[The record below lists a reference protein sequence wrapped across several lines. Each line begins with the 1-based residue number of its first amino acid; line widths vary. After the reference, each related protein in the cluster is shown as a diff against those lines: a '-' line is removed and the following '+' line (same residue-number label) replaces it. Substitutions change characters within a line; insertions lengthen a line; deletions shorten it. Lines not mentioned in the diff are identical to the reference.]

1 LSKEEEFM
9 PLYDFVCEDCHKEF
23 ELALTLKEHESRK
36 VSCPKCRSKNV
47 VQEPAKFYA
56 VTSRKS

>member
-1 LSKEEEFM
+1 M